1 MVRYFR
7 SAKMF
12 NILFSHSLCYQKLI
26 WIHQSLRKL
35 MLFPTYN
42 VRRQAFTVFFWYFGF
57 FLPYVK
63 GRQFKYEQP
72 STALKKEQQQSPVR
86 YRIKYLCVKQY
97 DLKCTESIHLSR
109 LPSRK
114 LHSFFQNSTPKV
126 KTPFSRL
133 FENYGNYKISSDS
146 VKEQAMNSPLIST
159 SLYM

>member
-1 MVRYFR
+1 MVRYFQ
-7 SAKMF
+7 SAKNF
-12 NILFSHSLCYQKLI
+12 NILFLHSLCYQKLI

-42 VRRQAFTVFFWYFGF
+42 VGRQDFTGFFWYFGF

-63 GRQFKYEQP
+63 GRQVKYKQP

-114 LHSFFQNSTPKV
+114 LQFFPKFYAEGEN
-126 KTPFSRL
+126 PNIRL

-146 VKEQAMNSPLIST
+146 VKEQATKSYGFLTP
-159 SLYM
+159 